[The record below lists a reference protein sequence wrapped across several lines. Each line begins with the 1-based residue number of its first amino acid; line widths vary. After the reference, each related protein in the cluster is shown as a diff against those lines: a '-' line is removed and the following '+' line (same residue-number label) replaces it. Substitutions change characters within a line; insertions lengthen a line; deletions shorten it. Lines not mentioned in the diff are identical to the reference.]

1 MRRVVLGIL
10 VALGAALAAGSDAQP
25 RARPPNARIAPSPA
39 SNRPA
44 SNRPASNR
52 PASSR
57 PAPRVRTIEIQNA
70 DAAVYL
76 APRADAPRR
85 GTLAL
90 GARFEIRARVAGEGC
105 PVEWYAVDDGAWVCG
120 HHVAIVDAPVA
131 RPVVPTIAEGRHLPY
146 DYAFVAF
153 DGTRAFIHPRDALTD
168 DYYSALGEGF
178 GIVVTG
184 FVRHDGA
191 RWARTLRGLYVE
203 ADSLR
208 MARGSDFV
216 GVELDGAMDV
226 AWVKR
231 GGTTIHDRRGGRV
244 VRRAGAREVL
254 KVRAIDRGWAELVDG
269 TFARTSGLHTWRP
282 TPRPDGVPAEGTW
295 IDVDVRSQV
304 LVLFRGD
311 RALYATLVSTGRAG
325 PTATP
330 PGLHRTWVKL
340 AYSDMDDLERVDA
353 EHNYAIERVPWVQ
366 YFEGANGLH
375 AAFWHDDFGRRRSHG
390 CVNLSPRDARVLYE
404 RSEPAVPPG
413 WTALFPR
420 EDEPTTFVNVR
431 E

>member
-1 MRRVVLGIL
+1 MRRVVLGIF
-10 VALGAALAAGSDAQP
+10 VALLATVATVGGDAQTRTP
-25 RARPPNARIAPSPA
+25 RTLRPTPS
-39 SNRPA
+39 
-44 SNRPASNR
+44 
-52 PASSR
+52 
-57 PAPRVRTIEIQNA
+57 PAPRVRTLEIRNA

-90 GARFEIRARVAGEGC
+90 GARFEVRARVAGEGC

-120 HHVAIVDAPVA
+120 HHVQIVEAPVS
-131 RPVVPTIAEGRHLPY
+131 RPVVPTVAEGRHLPY

-153 DGTRAFIHPRDALTD
+153 DGTRAFVHPRDALAD
-168 DYYSALGEGF
+168 EYHSALGEGF
-178 GIVVTG
+178 GVVVTG

-203 ADSLR
+203 ADALR

-216 GVELDGAMDV
+216 GVELEGTMDV
-226 AWVKR
+226 AWVRR
-231 GGTTIHDRRGGRV
+231 GGTTIHERRGGRV
-244 VRRAGAREVL
+244 VRRAGAREVVKL
-254 KVRAIDRGWAELVDG
+254 RGIDRGWAELDDG

-282 TPRPDGVPAEGTW
+282 TSRPEGVPAEGTW
-295 IDVDVRSQV
+295 IDVDVRSQI
-304 LVLFRGD
+304 LVFFRGD
-311 RALYATLVSTGRAG
+311 RASYATLVSSGRAG

-366 YFEGANGLH
+366 YFEGSNGLH

-390 CVNLSPRDARVLYE
+390 CVNLAPRDARVLYE

-413 WTALFPR
+413 WTAIFPR
-420 EDEPTTFVNVR
+420 EDEPTTYVNVR
-431 E
+431 D